1 MTFPASILNQHVAI
15 LGKTGSGKTFAAKGM
30 VERLLHDGQQV
41 CVVDPTSAWWGLR
54 LGAEGKPAG
63 GHKIIL
69 LGGEH
74 GDIPLAP
81 TTGDAVARLVT
92 EQRASVV
99 IDTGRMTVGEYTRW
113 FISFAGTLYTT
124 IKAPLHLVIDEAHYF
139 MPQGKVP
146 DPEAGKMLH
155 AGNRLMS
162 GGRSRGIR
170 GMLITQRPA
179 KLHKDALT
187 CADTLI
193 AMRVIAPQ
201 DRKAIKEWI
210 DGCGNAVDGN
220 RVLDSL
226 AQLEKGE
233 GWIWSPEI
241 GYLERTKFPRIK
253 TYDSSATP
261 TGDGQAAPAVGE
273 IDLSAVQAAMA
284 DAVREAEANDP
295 KKLKARIAELERA
308 SKGKAAPVAVADP
321 RAVERA
327 IADRDRFWRGE
338 QAKWTKAVSA
348 LSGRITKIAALA
360 HVNGDVP
367 TASQPPTAP
376 PSPAPARELRRPAPA
391 PSAPS
396 AGLGRTQQRILDAIA
411 MMEYIGVA
419 EPSTAAV
426 GLIAGIDPTGGYF
439 SNTVGPLS
447 SDGLVD
453 RGQGTIRL
461 TDAGRKLSR
470 QPEAPLTLTEYHDSL
485 RKVLAKKGNATVRM
499 FDALVDNGNQ
509 EITGTELGARVSID
523 ASGGYFSNTI
533 GPLGTLGLIDR
544 RQGRIVPTELMFPP
558 SLG

>member
-1 MTFPASILNQHVAI
+1 MQHTAI
-15 LGKTGSGKTFAAKGM
+15 LGKTGSGKTFAAKGL
-30 VERLLHDGQQV
+30 VEHLLHDGRQV

-54 LGAEGKPAG
+54 LGADGKPAG

-81 TTGDAVARLVT
+81 TTGEAVAKLVT

-124 IKAPLHLVIDEAHYF
+124 IKSPLHLVIDEAHYF

-162 GGRSRGIR
+162 GGRSRGIK
-170 GMLITQRPA
+170 GLLITQRPA

-201 DRKAIKEWI
+201 DRNAIKEWV
-210 DGCGNAVDGN
+210 DGCGNAADGK

-233 GWIWSPEI
+233 GWVWSPEI
-241 GYLERTKFPRIK
+241 GYLERVKFPRIK

-261 TGDGQAAPAVGE
+261 TGDGKAAPAVGE

-295 KKLKARIAELERA
+295 KKLKARIAELERT
-308 SKGKAAPVAVADP
+308 GKSQLGPAVVDP
-321 RAVERA
+321 RVVERA
-327 IADRDRFWRGE
+327 VAERDRFWRGE
-338 QAKWTKAVSA
+338 LNKQTQAVAK
-348 LSGRITKIAALA
+348 LSGRINKIAALA

-367 TASQPPTAP
+367 AVSAP
-376 PSPAPARELRRPAPA
+376 PAIQRVTAQPVAHAPISRPAPLA
-391 PSAPS
+391 PPAE
-396 AGLGRTQQRILDAIA
+396 GLTATQQRILDSIA
-411 MMEYIGVA
+411 LMESIGVE

-439 SNTVGPLS
+439 SNTVGPLGS
-447 SDGLVD
+447 AGLVE

-461 TDAGRKLSR
+461 TEIGCASARM
-470 QPEAPLTLTEYHDSL
+470 PETTPTLEDYHALL
-485 RKVLAKKGNATVRM
+485 RKVLAKKGAATARI
-499 FDALVDNGNQ
+499 FDALVQNGNQ
-509 EITGTELGARVSID
+509 EIATAALGELVNID
-523 ASGGYFSNTI
+523 ATGGYFSNTI

-544 RQGRIVPTELMFPP
+544 RQGRIIPTALMFPE
-558 SLG
+558 SLA